1 MLKKYKEKFFSMID
15 KEGNKKNRQIENL
28 VVFLV
33 LLVITVLSINTIW
46 KGKKSS
52 SDISNDLPNDY
63 ELKSQA
69 DLVNSNN
76 VDVLNNDLEKRLEN
90 ILSKVDGV
98 GSVSVMIS
106 YASTSEIIPMYNLT
120 EDTTV
125 TQETDS
131 TGGKRTI
138 NESDSK
144 KEIIYKE
151 DSGVK
156 QPVTQTVISPK
167 ITGVIVICEGG
178 DNPTTKAKVT
188 SAVEA
193 VTGCSSHKIQVLPR
207 KHS

>member
-1 MLKKYKEKFFSMID
+1 MLKKYKDKFFSMID
-15 KEGNKKNRQIENL
+15 KEGTKKNRQIENL

-33 LLVITVLSINTIW
+33 LLVITVLSVNTIW
-46 KGKKSS
+46 KGKKGSS
-52 SDISNDLPNDY
+52 NNTNDLSNNY
-63 ELKSQA
+63 ELRSQA
-69 DLVNSNN
+69 DLVNYDS
-76 VDVLNNDLEKRLEN
+76 VDLNNNDLEKRLEN

-98 GSVSVMIS
+98 GNVSVMVS

-131 TGGKRTI
+131 TGGQRTI

-178 DNPTTKAKVT
+178 DTPTTKAKVT

-193 VTGCSSHKIQVLPR
+193 VTGCSSHKIQVLER
-207 KHS
+207 KRS